1 MTRMLAIP
9 VIGLALALTA
19 ACSDRTEQKAK
30 EAAHESGQAAQKT
43 GEMIESAAKDTA
55 QNTKEA
61 AAGAA
66 AATENAAEK
75 VGAAIETADVKSAL
89 LADSRVDASHIDVDT
104 NHETKVVT
112 LRGWVPVAEQK
123 AIAEAIAAENAK
135 GHRIDNQLRVGG

>member
-1 MTRMLAIP
+1 
-9 VIGLALALTA
+9 
-19 ACSDRTEQKAK
+19 
-30 EAAHESGQAAQKT
+30 
-43 GEMIESAAKDTA
+43 MIESAAKDTA

-112 LRGWVPVAEQK
+112 LRGWVPVAGQK
-123 AIAEAIAAENAK
+123 PIAEAIAAENAA
-135 GHRIDNQLRVGG
+135 GYRIDNQLRVGA